1 MGVLENRR
9 NVYFN
14 DTVVANPSTEEEDSS
29 DGEDEGAQLAIQAV
43 AAQTA
48 ATETTRRRNRSSQQQ
63 TPPSPASG
71 RKYQRCG
78 HKLVLKKGRRSR
90 QRCESERSLA
100 VEVFGSADIPEEA
113 LEGWDIV
120 NPGRSHFTTLL
131 TQSENADLLKEFV
144 DGAFVDGGNDDNEEA
159 RGKPP
164 VRPAYPENPEEAFL
178 SISTALRGALKKH
191 YNEGALDALE
201 QEIMEFFKE
210 NPGDDFVADHLDS
223 YERLLA
229 HAASKYH
236 QLQSRSFDE
245 DGKRKIKIGNP
256 SKNEFHPID
265 PSLSKYLKIR
275 SVRNK
280 QRGL

>member
-1 MGVLENRR
+1 MAPREFNSR

-14 DTVVANPSTEEEDSS
+14 DTVVVNPETNNTEEESS
-29 DGEDEGAQLAIQAV
+29 SGDEGVQLAIQQAAA
-43 AAQTA
+43 AAQL
-48 ATETTRRRNRSSQQQ
+48 ENNRSRSQQQ

-90 QRCESERSLA
+90 HRCESERSLA
-100 VEVFGSADIPEEA
+100 VEVFGSADIPDEA
-113 LEGWDIV
+113 LEGWDIA
-120 NPGRSHFTTLL
+120 NPTRSHFTTLL
-131 TQSENADLLKEFV
+131 TQSENAALLKDFV
-144 DGAFVDGGNDDNEEA
+144 EGNVGDEDNGVVGDSTQ
-159 RGKPP
+159 RPP
-164 VRPAYPENPEEAFL
+164 IHPENPEEAFL

-210 NPGDDFVADHLDS
+210 NPSDDYVADHLDA

-256 SKNEFHPID
+256 TKDQFHPIG